1 MVVNLAQ
8 TVIGDLQ
15 QQQQQQQQQQAV
27 VQQQQQPPHAIP
39 LFEHP
44 PPHQPNL
51 ALSELS
57 DFNLLIVQEKCFFCI
72 ILLNFL
78 VNWRLVK

>member
-51 ALSELS
+51 ALSELF
-57 DFNLLIVQEKCFFCI
+57 DFNLSIVKGKWFCI

-78 VNWRLVK
+78 VNWRLVE